1 MSEQDNLRIARQ
13 AFDAWNAHD
22 PERYVKNLDEKW
34 RAESDTLPAPL
45 SGRAAAR
52 DFLKLYVT
60 AFPDLHFNIDQMLA
74 SGDFVVTA
82 LDGDRDP
89 SRSSDEHPADK
100 SKERHTWVQHY
111 GAQERQADP
120 RLDLLGRGEH
130 AAAARCHARTTIS
143 EPG

>member
-45 SGRAAAR
+45 SGLAAAR

-60 AFPDLHFNIDQMLA
+60 AFPDLHFNLDQMLA
-74 SGDFVVTA
+74 SGDFVVTRWTA
-82 LDGDRDP
+82 TGTHRGPLMSIPPTNR
-89 SRSSDEHPADK
+89 K
-100 SKERHTWVQHY
+100 SVTHGCSVTEFKNGKQIHDWIYWDV
-111 GAQERQADP
+111 ANMLRQ
-120 RLDLLGRGEH
+120 LGVM
-130 AAAARCHARTTIS
+130 
-143 EPG
+143 PGPQ

>member
-52 DFLKLYVT
+52 DFMKLYVT

-74 SGDFVVTA
+74 SGDFVVTRWTA
-82 LDGDRDP
+82 TGTHRGPLMSVQPTNR
-89 SRSSDEHPADK
+89 K
-100 SKERHTWVQHY
+100 SVTHGCSVTEFRNSKQIHDWIY
-111 GAQERQADP
+111 WDLANMLRQ
-120 RLDLLGRGEH
+120 LGVM
-130 AAAARCHARTTIS
+130 
-143 EPG
+143 PGPQ